1 MKKRLVILITWTIT
15 IVFSFSIGIIV
26 QKNQNSWLDTSK
38 SPNHQNIKY
47 DSTSNVY
54 WDEDFLN
61 IEIDSSIDTILQKAY
76 FYPTKSNNSKPL
88 LVSLHTWSGDYSQYD
103 TLAVLAKTKDWNYIH
118 PDFRGPN
125 QTNDACC
132 SKLALTDIDDAID
145 YAINNANV
153 DTANVFIVG
162 MSGGGYATLC
172 MFMKS
177 KHKIKKFSSWV
188 PISDLQAWYHQSLWR
203 KSKYADDI
211 LNCTDSK
218 ENKLNILNAK
228 EKSPVYW
235 NTPVNKLTNSKL
247 EIYAGVFDGIQG
259 SVPITH
265 SINFY
270 NKILH
275 DLGVINEQYYVL
287 TKETLDLIE
296 NRTPICNYGN
306 ISDRKIYLKREYK
319 NVKLIIFEGNHE
331 MLPEY
336 AFNSLME

>member
-1 MKKRLVILITWTIT
+1 MKKKLVILITWTIT
-15 IVFSFSIGIIV
+15 IVIGFS
-26 QKNQNSWLDTSK
+26 KP
-38 SPNHQNIKY
+38 PNHQNIEH
-47 DSTSNVY
+47 DSISMVY
-54 WDEDFLN
+54 WNEDFSN
-61 IEIDSSIDTILQKAY
+61 IEISSSIDNKAQKAY
-76 FYPTKSNNSKPL
+76 FYQTKSNNSKPL

-103 TLAVLAKTKDWNYIH
+103 TLAILAKTKDWNYIH

-125 QTNDACC
+125 RTNDACC

-162 MSGGGYATLC
+162 VSGGGYATLC

-188 PISDLQAWYHQSLWR
+188 PISDLPAWYHQGLWR

-211 LNCTDSK
+211 LNCTNSK
-218 ENKLNILNAK
+218 ENILNLSIAK
-228 EKSPVYW
+228 EKSPIYW
-235 NTPVNKLTNSKL
+235 DTPVDKLANSKL
-247 EIYAGVFDGIQG
+247 EIYTGIFDGIQG

-275 DLGVINEQYYVL
+275 DLGVIDEKYYVS

-296 NRTPICNYGN
+296 NRTPICNYGE
-306 ISDRKIYLKREYK
+306 ISDRKIYLRREYK
-319 NVKLIIFEGNHE
+319 NIKLIIFDGNHE